1 MMKSFF
7 PFKNALGPGAVFGVA
22 MACAMFCATA
32 PGRAE
37 GYLAKVGPTP
47 LRYQVL
53 RLEKPLNLA
62 PLPLEPEDKSGNSR
76 TLDLRSNEALA
87 GRASA
92 EIPAEILAPYTMW
105 WSRFAGT
112 NRQEIL
118 AQPNPEYLTNSIQ
131 AMPPASDLLP
141 VSPEMLVEYFK
152 PVQGPTNSASATV
165 MVPLDFTPAAP
176 VAPRG
181 SSAIYRSP

>member
-1 MMKSFF
+1 MKSFF
-7 PFKNALGPGAVFGVA
+7 RCRNFSSVLVGAALAAMGVYG
-22 MACAMFCATA
+22 TA
-32 PGRAE
+32 RTWAE

-47 LRYQVL
+47 LRFQAL
-53 RLEKPLNLA
+53 RVEGA
-62 PLPLEPEDKSGNSR
+62 IPLPPLPVEPEIRADNAESAQSAG
-76 TLDLRSNEALA
+76 NEAV
-87 GRASA
+87 GSSSTK
-92 EIPAEILAPYTMW
+92 IPAELLAPYAMW

-112 NRQEIL
+112 NNAESI
-118 AQPNPEYLTNSIQ
+118 PSGNPGFLSNSIVGV
-131 AMPPASDLLP
+131 PPASDLLP

-176 VAPRG
+176 PTRG